1 MRIVLAGHNVDV
13 EILREFKSDLL
24 EPTANGWTED
34 LLGAM
39 SEEDL
44 RTKAREVHRR
54 AAEFLSKDNLTPE
67 TISAAYARISRDT
80 RPVDELRAV
89 ARAEVEK
96 ARKSNRM
103 IIFGFG
109 HSSVAEHA
117 SFNIDVIGVSRY
129 AVEEIQ
135 KFRLLA
141 FTEKSQRYILLGDDF
156 VLPAE
161 IKKTGLEKLFVS
173 AIKSQNACYHRLYEK
188 LRPWVFE
195 QNPGLAE
202 SKKNH
207 KTLEGW
213 AKEDAR
219 YIVSLSTEAQMGM
232 TISARNLEHV
242 ISRCVSHPLAEIR
255 EYGEKL
261 FQAIEGVAPSLVKY
275 TDPSEFNVKTRPE
288 LQLSSENVFDR
299 HNDLSPSMPVVH
311 EEDVILVDTTP
322 DADVLITTA
331 LLHSSSSRPIGE
343 CQAAAWAM
351 SEEVRT
357 HYIAETFRYMKSH
370 DSVLREFENVRC
382 VFEITLS
389 AACYGQL
396 KRHRM
401 ATLNTQPY
409 DPSLGVTVPS
419 AISAAGALND
429 FQEVIGETNAAFE
442 KIAERSPSAA
452 PYVLTNAHQR
462 RVLFA
467 SNARELYHISRLR
480 EDPHAQWDI
489 QDKAAKMLRLAKKVM
504 PATLQFAVGKHLFE
518 ETYAQLFP
526 ENSQEFAAS

>member
-13 EILREFKSDLL
+13 EVLREFKSKLL
-24 EPTANGWTED
+24 EPLAEGWTKER
-34 LLGAM
+34 LGAM
-39 SEEDL
+39 SGEEMQGQASEIQ
-44 RTKAREVHRR
+44 KR
-54 AAEFLSKDNLTPE
+54 AAEFLAKDNLTPE
-67 TISAAYARISRDT
+67 PISAAYARISRDA

-89 ARAEVEK
+89 AREEVEK
-96 ARKSNRM
+96 ARKSNRT

-156 VLPAE
+156 IVPEE
-161 IKKTGLEKLFVS
+161 IKETGLEDLFI
-173 AIKSQNACYHRLYEK
+173 ATIKSQNASYHRVYEK

-195 QNPGLAE
+195 RNPELAE

-219 YIVSLSTEAQMGM
+219 YIVSLATEAQMGM

-242 ISRCVSHPLAEIR
+242 ICRCASHPLSEIR

-261 FQAIEGVAPSLVKY
+261 FGAIEGVAPSLVKY
-275 TDPSEFNVKTRPE
+275 TDASDFNIKTRPE
-288 LQLSSENVFDR
+288 LRRSA
-299 HNDLSPSMPVVH
+299 
-311 EEDVILVDTTP
+311 EDVFTQYGHLSAAAPIASEGDVSLVDATP
-322 DADVLITTA
+322 DADALIAAA
-331 LLHSSSSRPIGE
+331 LLHSSSSRPIEECRSAARAMGE
-343 CQAAAWAM
+343 
-351 SEEVRT
+351 EERT
-357 HYIAETFRYMKSH
+357 RFIAETFRYMKGH
-370 DSVLREFENVRC
+370 DSILREFENVRC

-401 ATLNTQPY
+401 ATMNAQPY
-409 DPSLGVTVPS
+409 DLSLGVTVPAPVTS
-419 AISAAGALND
+419 AGAEND
-429 FQEVIGETNAAFE
+429 FMSVIEETNAAFG
-442 KIAERSPSAA
+442 KIAERAPLAA
-452 PYVLTNAHQR
+452 PYVLTNAHKR

-489 QDKAAKMLRLAKKVM
+489 REKATKMLRLAKGAM
-504 PATLQFAVGKHLFE
+504 PGTMQFAVGKHMVE
-518 ETYAQLFP
+518 EARALLFP
-526 ENSQEFAAS
+526 VNSQEVATP